1 MAAMSATT
9 TFGSAKPQVA
19 PSFYTDGGFCF
30 NDDEFG
36 DFIMYVMA
44 LTVVDM
50 TLEAFAYSRSQMAV
64 LK

>member
-30 NDDEFG
+30 NDDECG
-36 DFIMYVMA
+36 DFILSVMA
-44 LTVVDM
+44 LTAVDM
-50 TLEAFAYSRSQMAV
+50 TMEAFAYTWSQMAV